1 MLIKEYIKYL
11 IKEELNKTEKTEKD
25 LEVFLKMIVPNLI
38 QHCMIRTNSVKVC
51 GYISEDFNKLALEA
65 GFNSRVVAHSRHII
79 NIVRLQEG
87 DYEVDLSNIQFQFSE
102 DNVEKYNDEAGKDIY
117 SYHGEAME
125 TQRLLDIVKTDPFK
139 AIKVTK
145 LV

>member
-1 MLIKEYIKYL
+1 MLIKEYIKLL
-11 IKEELNKTEKTEKD
+11 IKEELNKTDKTEKD
-25 LEVFLKMIVPNLI
+25 LELFLKTVVPNLI

-51 GYISEDFNKLALEA
+51 GYISEDFNKLALDA
-65 GFNSRVVAHSRHII
+65 GFDSRVMSNSRHFT
-79 NIVRLQEG
+79 NLVRLVDG

-117 SYHGEAME
+117 SYHGETME